1 MGICSSKYDI
11 RSVVPLN
18 TEIIVSEDYIKD
30 SNNLTKRRI
39 KRTRS
44 KIIYDAIIKSKP

>member
-1 MGICSSKYDI
+1 MGICSSKYDS
-11 RSVVPLN
+11 RSVLPLN
-18 TEIIVSEDYIKD
+18 TKIIQEENYLKD

-44 KIIYDAIIKSKP
+44 KIIYDGVKSKL